1 MMDSLILLAHARLAD
16 ANTFYNEK
24 PCRNLIF
31 NSEDLFCWYKR
42 KEWSCELWRQ
52 LKQLKTM
59 ELSDTQVWK

>member
-1 MMDSLILLAHARLAD
+1 MDSLILLAHARLAD

-42 KEWSCELWRQ
+42 KE
-52 LKQLKTM
+52 
-59 ELSDTQVWK
+59 